1 MRAATQVQALRTGVG
16 VLAGLT
22 EKLNVSLVF
31 FVSVMAVLAYL
42 TLGPLIFLVWD
53 SFHPGWEFGDET
65 AFTLASYTKVL
76 WDKRF
81 VEMIVNT
88 VIYGLGAT
96 ALAVGLG
103 SIFAWLVERTNMPFR
118 NVIYALLF
126 APIAIP
132 GLVFAIS
139 YILLLSPDIGVLN
152 HLVMKLF
159 GLKEAPFN
167 VYTLPSLI
175 FIEGLRLTPGS
186 FLMMAAVL
194 KSMDPSLE
202 EAAYTTGA
210 GVLRTAR
217 LITTPLMLPGILAAF
232 IYYFI
237 TVIESFEVPA
247 IIALPVGLQLL
258 TTKIFFATHTTTQMP
273 QYSVA
278 AAISI
283 IFILLSAGLV
293 YLYTVATK
301 HSEKFTTITGKGY
314 RPRII
319 DLGKWRYAALAFTA
333 AFFSFSVIFPLLV
346 LVWGSLLPY
355 LQPPSLAALTNA
367 SFESYFKVGQL
378 PKFGLALKNT
388 LFVTFIVATGTMLL
402 SSLAAWFV
410 VRGRIRGGRYMDLLS
425 FLPHAIPSIVVAV
438 GLIILYLNRYIR
450 LMMPI
455 YGTIWIIIVGMIT
468 KRISYGSR
476 IMIGAMFQLHK
487 ELEEASEVC
496 GVGWLK
502 TFCLIT
508 VRLLVPA
515 FVNGWLYSAM
525 LSIAL
530 FTIPVMLYTPRSIVF
545 SVLIWNLWEN
555 SKVQDAC
562 VVGVLMVAI
571 TFTLVFLGQYFA
583 SRARVQETL
592 S

>member
-1 MRAATQVQALRTGVG
+1 MATATHVEGLQTGNGVFGNIADKFSLRMIVYWGVMG
-16 VLAGLT
+16 
-22 EKLNVSLVF
+22 
-31 FVSVMAVLAYL
+31 VLAYL
-42 TLGPLIFLVWD
+42 TLGPLLFLLWD
-53 SFHPGWEFGDET
+53 SFHPGWEIGDTVPFTFASYASVFGDEKFIEMFWNT
-65 AFTLASYTKVL
+65 AVFG
-76 WDKRF
+76 
-81 VEMIVNT
+81 I
-88 VIYGLGAT
+88 GAT
-96 ALAVGLG
+96 VVAVGLG
-103 SIFAWLVERTNMPFR
+103 SLFAWLVERTNMPLR
-118 NVIYALLF
+118 NVTYALLF
-126 APIAIP
+126 APVAIP

-152 HLVMKLF
+152 NLVMNLF
-159 GLKEAPFN
+159 GLEEAPLN
-167 VYTLPSLI
+167 IYTMTGLI
-175 FIEGLRLTPGS
+175 FVEGVRLTPGS

-210 GVLRTAR
+210 GILRTSR
-217 LITTPLMLPGILAAF
+217 VITAPLMLPGILAAA

-237 TVIESFEVPA
+237 TVIESFEIPA
-247 IIALPVGLQLL
+247 IIALPIGMQLL

-278 AAISI
+278 AAVSI
-283 IFILLSAGLV
+283 IFVVLSALLI
-293 YLYTVATK
+293 YLYSRATK
-301 HSEKFTTITGKGY
+301 HSERFTTITGKAY

-319 DLGKWRYAALAFTA
+319 DLGYWRYAALGFTLV
-333 AFFSFSVIFPLLV
+333 FFAFSVIFPLLV
-346 LVWGSLLPY
+346 LIWGSMLPY
-355 LQPPSLAALTNA
+355 LQPPSLAALSNA
-367 SFESYFKVGQL
+367 SFEGYHNLGRIPQ
-378 PKFGLALKNT
+378 FGLALRNT
-388 LFVTFIVATGTMLL
+388 VFVTFIVATVTMIL

-410 VRGRIRGGRYMDLLS
+410 VRAKIRGGRYMDLLT

-438 GLIILYLNRYIR
+438 GLIILYLRINWLI
-450 LMMPI
+450 PV
-455 YGTIWIIIVGMIT
+455 YGTLWIIIIGLVT

-508 VRLLVPA
+508 LRLLVPA

-530 FTIPVMLYTPRSIVF
+530 FTIPVMLYTPKSLVF
-545 SVLIWNLWEN
+545 SVLIWNLWEQA
-555 SKVQDAC
+555 KVQDAC
-562 VVGVLMVAI
+562 VVGVLMVSI

-583 SRARVQETL
+583 SKAKVRESLT
-592 S
+592 

>member
-1 MRAATQVQALRTGVG
+1 MATSTHVEGFQNGNGVAANLSQW
-16 VLAGLT
+16 
-22 EKLNVSLVF
+22 LNVRMF
-31 FVSVMAVLAYL
+31 FFWGVMGLLGYL
-42 TLGPLIFLVWD
+42 TLGPLLFLLWD
-53 SFHPGWEFGDET
+53 SFHPGWEIGDKVSFTFVSYQKVFGDEK
-65 AFTLASYTKVL
+65 FI
-76 WDKRF
+76 
-81 VEMIVNT
+81 EMFWNT
-88 VIYGLGAT
+88 GIFGVGAT

-118 NVIYALLF
+118 NVTYALLF
-126 APIAIP
+126 APVAIP

-139 YILLLSPDIGVLN
+139 YILLLSPDIGVMNKILAG
-152 HLVMKLF
+152 VF
-159 GLKEAPFN
+159 GLDDAPLN
-167 VYTLPSLI
+167 IYSMTGLI
-175 FIEGLRLTPGS
+175 FVEGIRLTPGS

-210 GVLRTAR
+210 GIVRTSR
-217 LITTPLMLPGILAAF
+217 LITAPLMLPGILAAF

-237 TVIESFEVPA
+237 TVIESFEIPA
-247 IIALPVGLQLL
+247 IIALPIGMQLL

-278 AAISI
+278 AAVSI
-283 IFILLSAGLV
+283 IFILLSVVLV
-293 YLYTVATK
+293 YFYTKATK
-301 HSEKFTTITGKGY
+301 HSERFTTITGKAY

-319 DLGKWRYAALAFTA
+319 DLGKWRYAALGFTGL
-333 AFFSFSVIFPLLV
+333 FFSFSVIFPLLV
-346 LVWGSLLPY
+346 LIWGSLLSY
-355 LQPPSLAALTNA
+355 MQPPSVAALSNA
-367 SFESYFKVGQL
+367 SFDAYFDLGRI
-378 PKFGLALKNT
+378 PKFGLALQNT
-388 LFVTFIVATGTMLL
+388 IFMTILVSTGTMIL

-410 VRGRIRGGRYMDLLS
+410 VRGKIRGGRTMDLLT

-438 GLIILYLNRYIR
+438 GLIILYLRIHWIIP
-450 LMMPI
+450 L
-455 YGTIWIIIVGMIT
+455 YGTIWIIIIGMIT

-530 FTIPVMLYTPRSIVF
+530 FTIPVMLYTPKTVVF
-545 SVLIWNLWEN
+545 SILIWNLWEQG
-555 SKVQDAC
+555 KVQDAC
-562 VVGVLMVAI
+562 VVGVVMVLI

-583 SRARVQETL
+583 SRAKVQETL
-592 S
+592 T

>member
-1 MRAATQVQALRTGVG
+1 MKAATELQGIQYKTHIFG
-16 VLAGLT
+16 GLGQR
-22 EKLNVSLVF
+22 LNVRIVF
-31 FVSVMAVLAYL
+31 FCAVIAVLAYL
-42 TLGPLIFLVWD
+42 TLGPLIFLLWD
-53 SFHPGWEFGDET
+53 SFYPGWEIGDSVS
-65 AFTLASYTKVL
+65 FTLASYYKVFG
-76 WDKRF
+76 DPRF
-81 VEMIVNT
+81 FEMLTNT
-88 VIYGLGAT
+88 AVFGLGAT

-118 NVIYALLF
+118 NVTYALLF
-126 APIAIP
+126 APVAIP

-152 HLVMKLF
+152 KALMDLF
-159 GLKEAPFN
+159 GLEQAPFN
-167 VYTLPSLI
+167 IYTMPGLI
-175 FIEGLRLTPGS
+175 FVEGIRLTPGS
-186 FLMMAAVL
+186 FLMMSAVL

-210 GVLRTAR
+210 GILRTSG
-217 LITTPLMLPGILAAF
+217 LITAPLMLPGILAAF

-237 TVIESFEVPA
+237 TVIESFEIPA
-247 IIALPVGLQLL
+247 IIALPIGMQLL
-258 TTKIFFATHTTTQMP
+258 TTKIFFATHTTTEMP

-278 AAISI
+278 AAVSI
-283 IFILLSAGLV
+283 IFILLSIALV
-293 YLYTVATK
+293 YLFTKATK
-301 HSEKFTTITGKGY
+301 HSERFTTITGKAY

-319 DLGKWRYAALAFTA
+319 DLGNWRYAALGITIL
-333 AFFSFSVIFPLLV
+333 FFAFSVIFPLLV
-346 LVWGSLLPY
+346 LIWGSLLPY
-355 LQPPSLAALTNA
+355 LQPPSITALSHATLD
-367 SFESYFKVGQL
+367 SYRNLGQI
-378 PKFGLALKNT
+378 PKFGLALTNT
-388 LFVTFIVATGTMLL
+388 VIVTFAVATATMLL
-402 SSLAAWFV
+402 SALAAWFV
-410 VRGRIRGGRYMDLLS
+410 VRGKIRGGRSMDLLT

-438 GLIILYLNRYIR
+438 GLIILYLRINWMI
-450 LMMPI
+450 PV
-455 YGTIWIIIVGMIT
+455 YGTIWIIIIGMIT

-508 VRLLVPA
+508 LRLLVPA

-530 FTIPVMLYTPRSIVF
+530 FTIPVMLYTPRSVVF
-545 SVLIWNLWEN
+545 SVLIWNLWEAA
-555 SKVQDAC
+555 KVQDAC
-562 VVGVLMVAI
+562 VVGVVMVTA

-583 SRARVQETL
+583 SRARVQQTL

>member
-1 MRAATQVQALRTGVG
+1 MKAATQVESLPRGNG
-16 VLAGLT
+16 VLESVT
-22 EKLNVSLVF
+22 QWLNVRAIF
-31 FVSVMAVLAYL
+31 FWGIMGILAYL
-42 TLGPLIFLVWD
+42 TLGPLLFLLWD
-53 SFHPGWEFGDET
+53 SFHPGWEIGDHVQFTFVSYAKVFGDHKFTEMFINT
-65 AFTLASYTKVL
+65 AIFGV
-76 WDKRF
+76 
-81 VEMIVNT
+81 
-88 VIYGLGAT
+88 GAT
-96 ALAVGLG
+96 TLAVGLG

-118 NVIYALLF
+118 NVTYALLF
-126 APIAIP
+126 APVAIP

-152 HLVMKLF
+152 KILIGLF
-159 GLKEAPFN
+159 DLEEAPFTI
-167 VYTLPSLI
+167 YSMTGLI
-175 FIEGLRLTPGS
+175 FVEGIRLTPGS

-194 KSMDPSLE
+194 KSMDPALE

-210 GVLRTAR
+210 GILRTSR
-217 LITTPLMLPGILAAF
+217 LITAPLMLPGILAAF

-237 TVIESFEVPA
+237 TVIESFEIPA
-247 IIALPVGLQLL
+247 IIALPMGLQLL
-258 TTKIFFATHTTTQMP
+258 TTKIFFATHSTTQMP

-278 AAISI
+278 AAVSI
-283 IFILLSAGLV
+283 IFVLLSVALV
-293 YLYTVATK
+293 YLYTLATR
-301 HSEKFTTITGKGY
+301 HSERFTTITGKAY

-319 DLGKWRYAALAFTA
+319 DLGRWRYAALGFTIL
-333 AFFSFSVIFPLLV
+333 FFAFSVIFPLLV
-346 LVWGSLLPY
+346 LIWGSLLSY
-355 LQPPSLAALTNA
+355 MQPPSLAALQNA
-367 SFESYFKVGQL
+367 SLESYSNL
-378 PKFGLALKNT
+378 ARIPKFGLALQNT
-388 LFVTFIVATGTMLL
+388 LFLTFVVATGTMIL

-410 VRGRIRGGRYMDLLS
+410 VRGRIRGGRFMDLLT

-438 GLIILYLNRYIR
+438 GLIILYLRINWII
-450 LMMPI
+450 PV
-455 YGTIWIIIVGMIT
+455 YGTIWIIIIGMLT

-508 VRLLVPA
+508 LRLLVPA

-555 SKVQDAC
+555 AKVQDAC
-562 VVGVLMVAI
+562 VVGVLMVTI
-571 TFTLVFLGQYFA
+571 TFTLVFFGQSLA
-583 SRARVQETL
+583 SRAKVQETL
-592 S
+592 T